1 VTVLDRPKTAP
12 DAPGPTRRR
21 WTPLRLQAVLAA
33 GVWSAWLVLGGSDA
47 LEAVRRHAAVA
58 ATMVLGSLVGGGTS
72 EGGGAVAFP
81 MFTKVLGIPPTDARV
96 FTFLIQ
102 SVGMVA
108 ASVVILVL
116 RVLVERRVLALGIP
130 AGVAGVVLSV
140 TVLAPGVAP
149 GGIRLGFTVLL
160 VSLGIALV
168 IGHRR
173 GSVAAHAA
181 IPRRGP
187 TEDVVVVAAGLAG
200 GVLSGMV
207 GVGENTVM
215 FLVLVLLFRVSE
227 KVATPTTV
235 VLMTAVSVAA
245 AFSHVVLLDDVPPV
259 VWEYWLAAV
268 PVVVVGAPLG
278 AVLCR
283 HLSAS
288 AIRGVLVALIGA
300 ELVSTVLLV
309 PFGPLGA
316 VVSLAALVLTTTACV
331 LLARVRRYAPASREP
346 LPAPTAREVI

>member
-1 VTVLDRPKTAP
+1 MTVLDRPTAP
-12 DAPGPTRRR
+12 APTGRGTPRRG
-21 WTPLRLQAVLAA
+21 WTPLRLQALLAG
-33 GVWSAWLVLGGSDA
+33 GVWTAWLVFGGTDA
-47 LEAVRRHAAVA
+47 LEALRRHTAVA

-72 EGGGAVAFP
+72 EGGGAIAFP

-96 FTFLIQ
+96 FTFLVQ
-102 SVGMVA
+102 SVGMIA

-116 RVLVERRVLALGIP
+116 RVPVERRVLALGVP
-130 AGVAGVVLSV
+130 AGVAGVVFSV
-140 TVLAPGVAP
+140 TVLAPGVAS

-168 IGHRR
+168 VGHLR
-173 GSVAAHAA
+173 GSVAVHAA

-187 TEDVVVVAAGLAG
+187 TEDLVIIGAGLAG
-200 GVLSGMV
+200 GVLSGLV

-235 VLMTAVSVAA
+235 VLMAVVSAAA
-245 AFSHVVLLDDVPPV
+245 AFSHAVLLDDVPPV

-283 HLSAS
+283 FLSAG
-288 AIRGVLVALIGA
+288 AIRAILVTLIGA

-309 PFGPLGA
+309 PYGPLGA
-316 VVSLAALVLTTTACV
+316 AASLGALVLTTAACV
-331 LLARVRRYAPASREP
+331 LLARVRRYAP
-346 LPAPTAREVI
+346 PAVPDRRPAREVI